1 VRIIVVGG
9 SVAGIA
15 ACQAL
20 RAEGWEDEI
29 VLISDER
36 ISYDRPPLSKRV
48 LLGTTGPGELELADF
63 QEFERLRIDRRSPTR
78 AEELDLDRSVL
89 HVDGGELAFDGLII
103 ATGSHARLPPFPAD
117 GIHLLRTLDDALRL
131 RAALLGA
138 HHVVIVGAG
147 FIGLEVA
154 SCARGLGL
162 GVTILEYA
170 SQPMARVLPPEV
182 GQVFAELHA
191 AAGSEVRCEA
201 EVVEVNGAG
210 VCLHGGERMEADVV
224 VAGIGAGPNDSWLAG
239 SGLEI
244 RDGVI
249 CDETLRAAERV
260 YAVGDVA
267 RWMHPIYGSIRVEHW
282 TSARDHAR
290 VAAANL
296 TAELAEASKAVQIAD
311 GVPYFWS
318 DQLGIKIQAAGW
330 TPGTDVV
337 HVRQDGARRLLLLG
351 RADRLTAVMALDWP
365 RELALHRRKLAAE
378 VDFAAAI
385 ADAPGAPIDTPN

>member
-1 VRIIVVGG
+1 
-9 SVAGIA
+9 
-15 ACQAL
+15 
-20 RAEGWEDEI
+20 
-29 VLISDER
+29 
-36 ISYDRPPLSKRV
+36 
-48 LLGTTGPGELELADF
+48 
-63 QEFERLRIDRRSPTR
+63 
-78 AEELDLDRSVL
+78 
-89 HVDGGELAFDGLII
+89 
-103 ATGSHARLPPFPAD
+103 
-117 GIHLLRTLDDALRL
+117 
-131 RAALLGA
+131 
-138 HHVVIVGAG
+138 
-147 FIGLEVA
+147 
-154 SCARGLGL
+154 
-162 GVTILEYA
+162 
-170 SQPMARVLPPEV
+170 MARVLPPEV